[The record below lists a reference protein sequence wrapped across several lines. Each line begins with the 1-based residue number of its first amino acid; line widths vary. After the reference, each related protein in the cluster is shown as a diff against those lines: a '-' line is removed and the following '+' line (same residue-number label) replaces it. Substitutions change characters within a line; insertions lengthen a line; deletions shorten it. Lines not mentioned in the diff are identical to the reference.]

1 MVINFPEK
9 PAYKDILY
17 YSTTDSIT
25 ATYKTKIAHNIYL
38 LLEVEETSKRFV
50 SKQFR
55 IVIIT
60 NPNMITDLLSHKEES
75 EGEVDG
81 YYEIC
86 NLFFKARDAYAKEFI
101 AKLIDIEGTER
112 QIEEKLFKTPME
124 QFRNR
129 STKLF

>member
-38 LLEVEETSKRFV
+38 LLEVEEKSKKIV
-50 SKQFR
+50 SKEYR
-55 IVIIT
+55 IVMM
-60 NPNMITDLLSHKEES
+60 NPNMVINILEHKEEKV
-75 EGEVDG
+75 GEVDG

-86 NLFFKARDAYAKEFI
+86 DLFFKARDAYAKEFI

-129 STKLF
+129 TTKLF

>member
-38 LLEVEETSKRFV
+38 LLEVEEKSKKIV
-50 SKQFR
+50 SKEYR
-55 IVIIT
+55 IVMM
-60 NPNMITDLLSHKEES
+60 NPNMIINILEHKEES

-129 STKLF
+129 TTKLF